1 LKLLLDA
8 AIAKFGGSVI
18 EDRLQDASFVDET
31 FGLEVVQCLCQ
42 LAWHFFVR
50 RQFANQLSP
59 RVFAL
64 RQKPKRTS
72 FERQLKP
79 RLSH

>member
-1 LKLLLDA
+1 LELLLDA
-8 AIAKFGGSVI
+8 AIAQLGGAVVD
-18 EDRLQDASFVDET
+18 DRFQHTRFVDET
-31 FGLEVVQCLCQ
+31 FGLQIVQGLGQ
-42 LAWHFFVR
+42 FARHFFVG

-64 RQKPKRTS
+64 RQKPQRTS
-72 FERQLKP
+72 FEGQLKP